1 MRQRLADW
9 YAEQIQGG
17 LELGLD
23 LESIEVKSDADF
35 MKPLHARWL
44 IELFNIMTTDQGK
57 NVIINGWYQ
66 RSHKTRLVYA
76 SVA

>member
-1 MRQRLADW
+1 MMLLTEKKNLFVKAPLMQALHFLVNGLVKQWMRQRFADW

-35 MKPLHARWL
+35 H
-44 IELFNIMTTDQGK
+44 ETTSCRMAD
-57 NVIINGWYQ
+57 
-66 RSHKTRLVYA
+66 
-76 SVA
+76 